1 MKNLLLIAIIITSTL
16 TSCDIQKKRYSRGFT
31 ISKNRN
37 YNHLVKKEKEKKTN
51 SYSEMQKIT
60 APIIS
65 KLNQEPIITSIIIKD
80 KLELSEENNNQ
91 LTIGISENPEKVNK
105 KLITNKYKVIKNHIS
120 KHRITKKHLVN
131 SQINKTQIT
140 NKIDAVTIG
149 LLLLKLILAV
159 GLAILALF
167 ILYSGLNEILIIVL
181 LSIIFIAFLA
191 LTYS

>member
-91 LTIGISENPEKVNK
+91 LTIGIYENPEKVNK